1 MTEIQVSS
9 DTANPE
15 QNNQKITLFII
26 FMITII
32 GIFIV
37 AWQKKE
43 PITPDVDLNQATE
56 PKNQPIPTELKK
68 ENEENSL
75 APNNDQD
82 VEPDNNYSLT
92 QTTGAIQGTTDSQPL
107 TSTEQPMNKTNMTQ
121 PEMVI
126 DSTKNYMA
134 TMVTNQGTIKLQLF
148 ADKTPITVNNFVY
161 LARNN
166 FYNDTIFHR
175 VIPNFMV
182 QGGDPLGNGTG
193 GPGYQFQDEQNSDP
207 LVAGS
212 LAMANSGPNTNGS
225 QFFIVTASATSWLD
239 GLHTNFGKVVEGMEV
254 VKKIEAIQTGTN
266 DKPVSDVIIQSMT
279 ISEN

>member
-9 DTANPE
+9 NTLDSE
-15 QNNQKITLFII
+15 QNGQKITLFII
-26 FMITII
+26 FAITII

-37 AWQKKE
+37 AWRKKE
-43 PITPDVDLNQATE
+43 PITPDVNFNQTTE

-68 ENEENSL
+68 EDEKNSL
-75 APNNDQD
+75 APNSDQN
-82 VEPDNNYSLT
+82 VAPENNYNLT
-92 QTTGAIQGTTDSQPL
+92 KTTGAIQGAADDQPL
-107 TSTEQPMNKTNMTQ
+107 SNTDQPMDKTQMTQ

-126 DSTKNYMA
+126 DSTKNYLA

-148 ADKTPITVNNFVY
+148 ADKTPITVNNFIY
-161 LARNN
+161 LAQNN

-175 VIPNFMV
+175 VIPDFMI

-212 LAMANSGPNTNGS
+212 LAMANSGPDTNGS

-239 GLHTNFGKVVEGMEV
+239 GLHTNFGKVIEGMEV
-254 VKKIEAIQTGTN
+254 VEKIEAIQTGTN
-266 DKPVSDVIIQSMT
+266 DKPVSDIIIQSVT